1 MTEAEQRQ
9 LDLYKERGTSK
20 ELLAEPVN
28 LLSNIAFFA
37 ACLITALFCKSW
49 VDGILSAGIAM
60 VGIGSSLYH
69 ARPCRITQLC
79 DVTSIVS
86 WTAFYIFVWAHYMMK
101 FSLPISGGIIV
112 VGLGLHLWFAS
123 KFKDSLN
130 GSADYLPVIA
140 LLLICGGSVWY
151 KMGHPHLVASAVLA
165 ACALV
170 FRVVDNDVKVPC
182 GTHFLWHMLNGFM
195 MAMLTMF
202 VSVHVVI
209 PE

>member
-20 ELLAEPVN
+20 EFLAEPVN

-37 ACLITALFCKSW
+37 ASLIAFLFCKNW
-49 VDGILSAGIAM
+49 VDGLLAAGIAM

-69 ARPCRITQLC
+69 ARPCRLTQLC
-79 DVTSIVS
+79 DVVSIIA
-86 WTAFYIFVWAHYMMK
+86 WTAFYIFVWAHYMMG
-101 FSLPISGGIIV
+101 FTFLISTAMIG
-112 VGLGLHLWFAS
+112 VGLGLNFLFAR
-123 KFKDSLN
+123 KFKNSLN
-130 GSADYLPVIA
+130 GSADYLPVIG
-140 LLLICGGSVWY
+140 LLLICGGGVWY
-151 KMGHPHLVASAVLA
+151 KMGHPHLVAAAVFA
-165 ACALV
+165 ASALV
-170 FRVVDNDVKVPC
+170 FRVIDNDVKVPC